1 MGARTGSEYLGG
13 LRDSREVWLEGRR
26 VEDVTAHPKL
36 AGAAATLAS
45 LFDLQHDLRE
55 LCLDDDSE
63 AGPIAVSHMIPRS
76 RADLDRRHVALEAIA
91 SATVGLMGRTPDYL
105 NVTFAG
111 FAGRSAEWAREGNDH
126 GAARLVAFQRE
137 LACRDLALT
146 HTIIHP
152 TVDKSLGDAPRPEN
166 DVVLR
171 KVGETANGIVV
182 RGAKVLATLAPFS
195 DEIAVYPAHPI
206 PEGSEAFAL
215 SFSVPMATPGLRV
228 LCRDSVASES
238 GAFDHP
244 LSSRFD
250 EQDAFVIFDDV
261 EVPKERVFL
270 DGNLAVYNNVM
281 RASWFPNVAQQT
293 MIRAQVKLEFA
304 YGLACRMAEAINDTS
319 PSTAEMLGELW
330 SYGEFT
336 RAAIRAAEVDARDYG
351 DGVWFPSPGPMNALR
366 AQLPRW
372 FPRVNEIIRLIG
384 SHNLLVSPAE
394 GEFADPGLRP
404 LIDHYLRGAKE
415 VPADRR
421 AAIFR
426 LAWDFSGSAL
436 ASRNEQ
442 YERFYLASAARCY
455 QMAHAAAP
463 RDRAFAL
470 VEQFL
475 PQSSAG

>member
-1 MGARTGSEYLGG
+1 MGARKGSDFLAG
-13 LRDSREVWLEGRR
+13 LRDSREVWLEGER
-26 VEDVTAHPKL
+26 VADVASHPKL
-36 AGAAATLAS
+36 SGAAHSLAG
-45 LFDLQHDLRE
+45 LFDLQHELRDV
-55 LCLDDDSE
+55 CLIPGVESGE
-63 AGPIAVSHMIPRS
+63 PVAVSHMIPRS
-76 RADLDRRHVALEAIA
+76 RADLERRHAALAAMA

-111 FAGRSAEWAREGNDH
+111 FAGRAAEWAVAGNED

-137 LACRDLALT
+137 LAHRDLALT

-152 TVDKSLGDAPRPEN
+152 TVDKSLGDAPRSDN

-182 RGAKVLATLAPFS
+182 LGAKVLATLAPFS

-215 SFSVPMATPGLRV
+215 SFSIPMATPGLRT
-228 LCRDSVASES
+228 LCRDSVSTPP

-270 DGNLAVYNNVM
+270 DGNLAAYNSVM
-281 RASWFPNVAQQT
+281 RTSWFPNVAQQT

-319 PSTAEMLGELW
+319 PGTNEMLGELW

-351 DGVWFPSPGPMNALR
+351 GNVWFPAPGPMNALR

-384 SHNLLVSPAE
+384 SHNLLVSPSA

-404 LIDHYLRGAKE
+404 RIDHYLRGAKE
-415 VPADRR
+415 TPAERR

-426 LAWDFSGSAL
+426 LAWDFTGSAL

-442 YERFYLASAARCY
+442 YERFYLASSARCY
-455 QMAHAAAP
+455 QIAHLMAP

-475 PQSSAG
+475 PMQ

>member
-1 MGARTGSEYLGG
+1 
-13 LRDSREVWLEGRR
+13 
-26 VEDVTAHPKL
+26 
-36 AGAAATLAS
+36 
-45 LFDLQHDLRE
+45 
-55 LCLDDDSE
+55 
-63 AGPIAVSHMIPRS
+63 IAVSHMIPRS
-76 RADLDRRHVALEAIA
+76 YADLERRHVALEATA

-111 FAGRSAEWAREGNDH
+111 FAGRAAEWRLAGNED
-126 GAARLVAFQRE
+126 GAERLVAFQRE
-137 LACRDLALT
+137 LAIRDLALT

-152 TVDKSLGDAPRPEN
+152 TVDKSMGDAPRPEN

-171 KVGETANGIVV
+171 KVGETAKGIVV

-206 PEGSEAFAL
+206 PEGSEHFAL
-215 SFSVPMATPGLRV
+215 SFSVPMATPGLRT
-228 LCRDSVASES
+228 LCRDSVSS
-238 GAFDHP
+238 VPGSFDHP

-250 EQDAFVIFDDV
+250 EQDAFIIFEDV
-261 EVPKERVFL
+261 EVPRDRVFI

-281 RASWFPNVAQQT
+281 RAGWFPNVAQQT

-319 PSTAEMLGELW
+319 AGTNEMLGEIW

-336 RAAIRAAEVDARDYG
+336 RAAIRTAELDARDYG
-351 DGVWFPSPGPMNALR
+351 DGVWFPAPGPMNALR

-384 SHNLLVSPAE
+384 SHNLLVSPPEA
-394 GEFADPGLRP
+394 EFADGDLRP
-404 LIDHYLRGAKE
+404 LLDHYLRGAKE
-415 VPADRR
+415 MPADRR

-426 LAWDFSGSAL
+426 LGWDFTGSAL

-455 QMAHAAAP
+455 QLAHASAP

-470 VEQFL
+470 VDQFL
-475 PQSSAG
+475 PDR